1 MAMSM
6 SGFRI
11 AFEAPTME
19 AWDSPDRM
27 VWHAWCKAA
36 SAGRASCVDGHAGSL
51 EIVEVG
57 DPVGEHG
64 RVVSGE
70 RGRRH
75 RLGTAR
81 LNVVVILGVATDEHR
96 RVGARP
102 RELFYG

>member
-1 MAMSM
+1 MPGARRRARAEQAVSM
-6 SGFRI
+6 DML
-11 AFEAPTME
+11 AP
-19 AWDSPDRM
+19 R
-27 VWHAWCKAA
+27 
-36 SAGRASCVDGHAGSL
+36 